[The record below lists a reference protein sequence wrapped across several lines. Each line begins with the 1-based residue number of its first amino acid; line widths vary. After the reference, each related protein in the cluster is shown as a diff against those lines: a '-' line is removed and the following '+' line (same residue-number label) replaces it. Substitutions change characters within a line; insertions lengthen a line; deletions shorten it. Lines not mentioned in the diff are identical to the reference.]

1 MMMNQW
7 RMYLRRYTGV
17 TVVVGGTLGFA
28 MIPAIVDKMMETSE
42 ECLTD
47 ETSD

>member
-1 MMMNQW
+1 MMNQL

-28 MIPAIVDKMMETSE
+28 MIPEIVDKMMMKSE
-42 ECLTD
+42 EYLTD